1 MARRRPMQPGMMNP
15 DMTDEDM
22 VFPPGMQEGQGMDDE
37 NPYLQDESMM
47 GIPGQSARAMP
58 VHDTGQMQSEYRRMG
73 MRVPQGMQQ
82 ITGAFERQP
91 GGPIK
96 EQLHSAQHQMML
108 NDQNTVNQTKR
119 MEMAAKKTM
128 IQQKI
133 MALQRAGRMNDAAK
147 LQNSLD
153 MLMNQ
158 LDAASGAIPE

>member
-1 MARRRPMQPGMMNP
+1 
-15 DMTDEDM
+15 
-22 VFPPGMQEGQGMDDE
+22 
-37 NPYLQDESMM
+37 
-47 GIPGQSARAMP
+47 
-58 VHDTGQMQSEYRRMG
+58 
-73 MRVPQGMQQ
+73 MQQ

>member
-1 MARRRPMQPGMMNP
+1 
-15 DMTDEDM
+15 
-22 VFPPGMQEGQGMDDE
+22 
-37 NPYLQDESMM
+37 
-47 GIPGQSARAMP
+47 
-58 VHDTGQMQSEYRRMG
+58 
-73 MRVPQGMQQ
+73 
-82 ITGAFERQP
+82 
-91 GGPIK
+91 
-96 EQLHSAQHQMML
+96 
-108 NDQNTVNQTKR
+108 